1 MPFVLGSTWPA
12 QLAVVVP
19 IVAAYAA
26 VFLLL
31 LRNARRA
38 PGGSRI
44 GWSHFVPFTLGV
56 LVVLVAATPPL
67 SSQADTSLVAHMLQH
82 VLIADLAGALIVL
95 GLRAPLLSLGL
106 PRSVLRAI
114 APGGR
119 WGTWVQRMTN
129 PWFAV
134 GLFAFMQWTW
144 AVPALLE
151 ATATSSVLHLLQHA
165 LLFYSGLLLWWV
177 IIDPLGHRRHRPGMH
192 RVALVGLSRLATV
205 AVCLPLT
212 FLDREMYP
220 EYAAAAVQRGLDPVT
235 QQQLAGAAMCLLE
248 IIIFGI
254 AFGAVLIDALRREER
269 HERVKQ
275 RAAGSA

>member
-1 MPFVLGSTWPA
+1 MPFVLGTTWPA

-31 LRNARRA
+31 LRNARRS
-38 PGGSRI
+38 PGGARV
-44 GWSHFVPFTLGV
+44 GWSHIVPFTVGV
-56 LVVLVAATPPL
+56 FAVLVAATPPL
-67 SSQADTSLVAHMLQH
+67 SVEADRSLVAHMLQH

-106 PRSVLRAI
+106 PRPVLRAI

-119 WGTWVQRMTN
+119 WGGVVQRMTN
-129 PWFAV
+129 PWFAIA
-134 GLFAFMQWTW
+134 LFAVMQWTW
-144 AVPALLE
+144 AVPTLLE

-205 AVCLPLT
+205 AICLPLT
-212 FLDREMYP
+212 FLDRQMYP
-220 EYAAAAVQRGLDPVT
+220 EYAAAAAARGLDPIT
-235 QQQLAGAAMCLLE
+235 QQQLAGASMCLLE
-248 IIIFGI
+248 VIIFGI

-275 RAAGSA
+275 RAAGNA